1 MDNEKNDRFYLEKII
16 ADLKFVI
23 EHTQGITQKEMEE
36 NDLLID
42 SIMFRIVQVAENSAK
57 LNESFRTTHPDIPW
71 AALRGMRNR
80 IVHNYGVV
88 SMTIVY
94 DTVINHIPKMY
105 EMLKIISERDNYES
119 GNICPV

>member
-42 SIMFRIVQVAENSAK
+42 SIMFRIVQVAENSA
-57 LNESFRTTHPDIPW
+57 
-71 AALRGMRNR
+71 
-80 IVHNYGVV
+80 
-88 SMTIVY
+88 
-94 DTVINHIPKMY
+94 
-105 EMLKIISERDNYES
+105 
-119 GNICPV
+119 